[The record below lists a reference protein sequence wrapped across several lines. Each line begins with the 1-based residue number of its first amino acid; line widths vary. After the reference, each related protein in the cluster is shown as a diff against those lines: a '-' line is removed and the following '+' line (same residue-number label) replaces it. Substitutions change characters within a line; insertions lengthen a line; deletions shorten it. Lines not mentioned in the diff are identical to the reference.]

1 MVNREDDF
9 AGLIDFTRPFEAV
22 FFFEQ
27 CARGWHSDP
36 PTAQVKNAC
45 RAIRICST
53 EKHALSARVDSTAEI
68 AQNDL
73 ARGLLVMD
81 RDSASSG

>member
-9 AGLIDFTRPFEAV
+9 AGLVDFTRPFEAV
-22 FFFEQ
+22 FFEDS
-27 CARGWHSDP
+27 ARGWHSDP

-73 ARGLLVMD
+73 ARRLLVMD